1 MAISDQFSYVN
12 IYAPFLLEDELFALS
27 DKPSNLMDFRIK
39 TELSETIVRQACSY
53 IFEGMPLTRLSMNT
67 GDNLAKVYNNKVLP
81 KEIPRD
87 SRTGRTV
94 PHEWKLPFYHSMYS
108 ELVIE
113 NSYQLTQDEQLAVY
127 CTAINANYIKVQNN
141 SIIGLSPLLEHQIDI
156 WKLNNNTSTYTNKDL
171 FGTDEIRGEVIQF
184 TDPSTVGGGITSRNY
199 TYTNIDVPGKTAYG
213 NYSGNYYDT
222 EYVAIYPVDA
232 GLAIPKVGISRSDFS
247 LQIRKEGGS
256 TSKTTVSNTNDS
268 TIKVT
273 SKTSTGP
280 IRGTAKPNWTVYV
293 TFPGDIVRGVPV
305 AGNGYWYCDY
315 PTSPYTA
322 EELSEITVSQ
332 QETQDTSVS
341 TENNTPAI
349 VQRTYGLPILEF
361 ERFSNGVSS
370 YNFYSNSVKTIA
382 QRSSGFDYSYGGE
395 CFRHV
400 FTKDSPDY
408 QLTGVYVGRSPE
420 DYFYLNDK
428 FLSWPGSIIQE
439 TGVDVLLYYK
449 KEAKG
454 VISSVPDD
462 LVAKSSTVVSVSV
475 GSLDYLT
482 SLQTIGTSWLS
493 EYLNNFKERIRIPYE
508 ASYDPVISQLRVRWE
523 INAEIQNFSSR
534 FKTSWESEPV
544 NWFTEDLTIRY
555 EVSLPEDRIIRDF
568 LTASWDKEL
577 TQSFSNIVKTVWEKE
592 KTFFIT
598 QELETSWDTVLVD
611 TVILKPF
618 YVQLWDPVK
627 RVFSDC
633 ISFNVYGDSQK
644 MEQYILNGEL
654 RYLFSNPPKY
664 ELIMFDYNLQPYSDV
679 FLTQLQD
686 PILER
691 EFSDIPSRFS
701 KIGNYTI
708 KDVNRYNSFSLDV
721 IGVDKQLNEYKSY
734 WIPEVIE
741 DYAGSFLTMADG
753 KSKLLILDNMFK
765 EDHHEDVVELDL
777 IILDGEECC
786 FTQSSTGSRCSPY

>member
-1 MAISDQFSYVN
+1 MAYDQFSYVN
-12 IYAPFLLEDELFALS
+12 LYAPFLLEDELTSLS
-27 DKPSNLMDFRIK
+27 DKPSKIMDFRIK
-39 TELSETIVRQACSY
+39 TEVSETVVRQACSY
-53 IFEGMPLTRLSMNT
+53 IFDGMPLTRLSINS
-67 GDNLAKVYNNKVLP
+67 GDNLEKVYNNKVLT
-81 KEIPRD
+81 KEIPTD
-87 SRTGRTV
+87 NRTGRIT
-94 PHEWKLPFYHSMYS
+94 PHASGYSAFYHSMYS
-108 ELVIE
+108 ELVLE
-113 NSYQLTQDEQLAVY
+113 NSYQLTKDEQLSVY
-127 CTAINANYIKVQNN
+127 CTAINSIYVKVRNN

-156 WKLNNNTSTYTNKDL
+156 WKLNNNKSSYTNKDL
-171 FGTDEIRGEVIQF
+171 FGTDEIRGEIISF
-184 TDPSTVGGGITSRNY
+184 GNPTFSDSPISSLNR
-199 TYTNIDVPGKTAYG
+199 TYTNIDVPGGTAYG
-213 NYSGNYYDT
+213 GSSSGYT
-222 EYVAIYPVDA
+222 EYVALYPVDA
-232 GLAIPKVGISRSDFS
+232 NLAIPHVSIAYEKFG

-256 TSKTTVSNTNDS
+256 SSKTTVSNSNDS
-268 TIKVT
+268 TIKIT
-273 SKTSTGP
+273 SKTTSGP

-315 PTSPYTA
+315 PSSPYTS
-322 EELSEITVSQ
+322 EELDSITVSQ

-349 VQRTYGLPILEF
+349 VQRTFGLPILEF
-361 ERFSNGVSS
+361 ERFTNGVSS
-370 YNFYSNSVKTIA
+370 YNFYSNSTKTIM
-382 QRSSGFDYSYGGE
+382 QRTGRLNYSYGGE

-400 FTKDSPDY
+400 FTSTSPDY
-408 QLTGVYVGRSPE
+408 QLTGVYVGRDPKS
-420 DYFYLNDK
+420 YFYINNK

-439 TGVDVLLYYK
+439 TGVDILLYYN

-454 VISSVPDD
+454 TVPTTPVD

-475 GSLDYLT
+475 GSQDYLNNT
-482 SLQTIGTSWLS
+482 QTIGTTWLS
-493 EYLNNFKERIRIPYE
+493 ENLNNFRDRVKIVYE
-508 ASYDPVISQLRVRWE
+508 ASYDPIISQLKVRWE
-523 INAEIQNFSSR
+523 KNAEIQNFSTR

-544 NWFTEDLTIRY
+544 HWFVEDLTIRY

-577 TQSFSNIVKTVWEKE
+577 TQSFSNIIKTVWEKE

-618 YVQLWDPVK
+618 YIQLWDPVK
-627 RVFSDC
+627 RTYSDC
-633 ISFNVYGDSQK
+633 ISFNVYGDSEK

-664 ELIMFDYNLQPYSDV
+664 ELIMFDYNLLPYSDV
-679 FLTQLQD
+679 FLRQLQD
-686 PILER
+686 PILDR
-691 EFSDIPSRFS
+691 EFSDVPSRFS

-708 KDVNRYNSFSLDV
+708 KDINRYNSLSLDV